1 MNITK
6 HNFLVEKADDVI
18 EIFSKAIK
26 IATSGR
32 PGPVHIDFPKDI
44 QLASFPENFKM
55 PNFSK
60 KEEILENDEKINEV
74 IKLLENSKKPILL
87 IGQ

>member
-6 HNFLVEKADDVI
+6 HNFLIEKAENVI
-18 EIFSKAIK
+18 EIFTEAIK

-44 QLASFPENFKM
+44 QLAPFPKDFKM
-55 PNFSK
+55 PDFDK
-60 KEEILENDEKINEV
+60 KEEKYENDEKINEV
-74 IKLLENSKKPILL
+74 IKLLSEAKKPILL
-87 IGQ
+87 I

>member
-6 HNFLVEKADDVI
+6 HNFLIEKAEDVI
-18 EIFSKAIK
+18 EIFTEAIK

-44 QLASFPENFKM
+44 QLAPFPENFKM
-55 PNFSK
+55 PDFSK
-60 KEEILENDEKINEV
+60 KEEKSENDEKINEV
-74 IKLLENSKKPILL
+74 IKLLSEAKKPILL
-87 IGQ
+87 I